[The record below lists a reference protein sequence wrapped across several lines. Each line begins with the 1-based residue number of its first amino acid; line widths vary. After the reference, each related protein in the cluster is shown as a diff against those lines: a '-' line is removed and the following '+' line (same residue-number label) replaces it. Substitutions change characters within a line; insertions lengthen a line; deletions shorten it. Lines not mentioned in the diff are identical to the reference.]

1 MSGDE
6 ETEGGKGGDYL
17 GLPSVGLSGLG
28 LSTLGLSTL
37 GPRTLDSR
45 TLDSRT
51 LESRGCRSPWSQ
63 VEGNGTSR
71 PLQCH
76 MPPADSGQT
85 TPYLFTVDSGLGL
98 RDSGFR
104 RV

>member
-37 GPRTLDSR
+37 GLSTLGLSNLEYVEDVGLPGPRW
-45 TLDSRT
+45 
-51 LESRGCRSPWSQ
+51 RGIALPVRC
-63 VEGNGTSR
+63 NAT
-71 PLQCH
+71 CI

-85 TPYLFTVDSGLGL
+85 T
-98 RDSGFR
+98 
-104 RV
+104 